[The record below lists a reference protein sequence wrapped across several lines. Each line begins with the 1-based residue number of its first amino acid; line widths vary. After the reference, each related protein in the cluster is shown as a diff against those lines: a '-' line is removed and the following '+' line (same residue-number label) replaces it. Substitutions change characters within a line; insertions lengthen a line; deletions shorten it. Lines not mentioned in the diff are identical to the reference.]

1 MKRVC
6 FVTTSPLIVNF
17 FLVPHLL
24 HLSKFF
30 NVTLMVNAEEGVPL
44 LPLPGVQVVSLP
56 MRRRSSPLA
65 DVRVLGR
72 LVTLFSSRNFQL
84 VHSFSPKAGLLTM
97 IAGRICGVPC
107 RIHTFTGQVWATMQG
122 PTRFLLKA
130 ADRCIARCAT
140 HVLADSRSQCEF
152 LVTQRVI
159 ARERCRVL
167 GEGSV
172 TGVDTHRFQR
182 DSDTRLAVRA
192 ELSIP
197 QDAVVVLFLGR
208 LKRDKGVLELS
219 RAFARVASEHD
230 AAHLLLVGPDEEGL
244 IPRITD
250 ECSRHRKRIHALG
263 YTFAPERYVAASD
276 ILVLP
281 SHREG
286 FGSVIIEAAAAGL
299 PAVASRIYGVTDAI
313 VDGETGLLHEPG
325 DWKELAQQ
333 LGRLVDD
340 PGLREQLGSRA
351 QERALREFRQER
363 LVQLLAEFYSEILR

>member
-24 HLSKFF
+24 HLSKLFD
-30 NVTLMVNAEEGVPL
+30 VTLMVNTEEGVPL

-72 LVTLFSSRNFQL
+72 LVALFSSGSFQL

-172 TGVDTHRFQR
+172 TGVDTRRFQQ
-182 DSDTRLAVRA
+182 DSDTSLAVRA

-250 ECSRHRKRIHALG
+250 ECSRHRKRVHELG
-263 YTFAPERYVAASD
+263 YTFTPERYVAASD

-325 DWKELAQQ
+325 DWKDLARQ
-333 LGRLVDD
+333 LGRLLADSR
-340 PGLREQLGSRA
+340 LRQQLGSRA

>member
-24 HLSKFF
+24 HLSKLFD
-30 NVTLMVNAEEGVPL
+30 VTLMVNTEEGVPL

-72 LVTLFSSRNFQL
+72 LVALFSSGSFQL

-172 TGVDTHRFQR
+172 TGVDTRRFQQ
-182 DSDTRLAVRA
+182 DSDTSLAVRA

-250 ECSRHRKRIHALG
+250 ECSRHRKRVHELG
-263 YTFAPERYVAASD
+263 YTFTPERYVAASD

-325 DWKELAQQ
+325 DWKDLARQ
-333 LGRLVDD
+333 LGRLLADSR
-340 PGLREQLGSRA
+340 LRQQLGSRA

-363 LVQLLAEFYSEILR
+363 LVQLLAEFYSEILA